1 MRFLGRAGHLIL
13 NVTWP
18 QWSVR
23 GDLIDRRAVVV
34 KLQFAAAGLLE
45 IEQLQLAAGGFQV
58 DGLARQAR
66 RDTDAAQAIEAV
78 AIAGEQAVGTP
89 AAGLTALQI
98 HPPIAFVGSAGE
110 RIAAATIAELRLQ
123 QR

>member
-1 MRFLGRAGHLIL
+1 
-13 NVTWP
+13 
-18 QWSVR
+18 
-23 GDLIDRRAVVV
+23 
-34 KLQFAAAGLLE
+34 
-45 IEQLQLAAGGFQV
+45 LAAGGFQV

-89 AAGLTALQI
+89 APGLTALQI

-123 QR
+123 QRSHAAGPVIGGSVGIAVLQNAERPGRFADGGAVAL